1 MRSRADLTIQRF
13 NGSPCQTAI
22 ELLLVVCRFRFGLL
36 ALLISSVRRYHAGL
50 AVGCYNNAAGDGCLA
65 ILLYGERQLV
75 VVNLRVRSHI
85 GLWITCDGIIL
96 SVKLTGP
103 LIMRRLTV
111 LVGAIDG
118 NFHLV
123 ASGLI
128 HNGRVLSLP
137 GGKLRFT
144 FV

>member
-1 MRSRADLTIQRF
+1 L
-13 NGSPCQTAI
+13 
-22 ELLLVVCRFRFGLL
+22 FGLL

-50 AVGCYNNAAGDGCLA
+50 AIRCYHNAACDCCLA
-65 ILLYGERQLV
+65 ILLNGERHRVVINLLV
-75 VVNLRVRSHI
+75 RPHI
-85 GLWITCDGIIL
+85 GLWITGDGIVF

-123 ASGLI
+123 TYGLI
-128 HNGRVLSLP
+128 NN
-137 GGKLRFT
+137 
-144 FV
+144 